1 MKFIH
6 TFWSKPL
13 FNNKFDSFNNSLTNI
28 LMDYACSASF
38 IHKYGEKIVLYADKI
53 GVRLLSCIPYD
64 EIYIIDGLD
73 EESMHFAA
81 QIKFEALKQC
91 DLGDVIIDGDLF
103 LRKKEAIDYIRDI
116 KEDVSYSFYE
126 PYKYV
131 LRAPQTLETMDKLV
145 EDMSGVK
152 YKKPYKLP
160 TTIREFSY
168 TNTSMM
174 KFNNKKILDKYIKQ
188 YYYHKEELKDHK
200 FRGWPDLILE
210 QRFLTILIESSNCSH
225 KPVIDNY
232 YEDPD
237 ANQKALDLGF
247 THLGSNKSQYL
258 NWVAGMLK
266 ENDEQLYNMV
276 IIQINLNKQ

>member
-38 IHKYGEKIVLYADKI
+38 VHKYGEKIVLYADKI
-53 GVRLLSCIPYD
+53 GARLLSCIPYD
-64 EIYIIDGLD
+64 EVYIIDGLD
-73 EESMHFAA
+73 GESIHFAA
-81 QIKFEALKQC
+81 QIKFEALKRC

-131 LRAPQTLETMDKLV
+131 LRSPQTLETMDKLV

-188 YYYHKEELKDHK
+188 YYYHKEVLKDCK
-200 FRGWPDLILE
+200 FRGWPDLMIE
-210 QRFLTILIESSNCSH
+210 QRFLTILIESSNCSY

-232 YEDPD
+232 YEDPN
-237 ANQKALDLGF
+237 ANQRALDLGF

-258 NWVAGMLK
+258 KWVAEMLK
-266 ENDEQLYNMV
+266 ENDEQLYNIV
-276 IIQINLNKQ
+276 LKQINLNKR